1 MRKDRI
7 SPHAVVAKDIFQL
20 RPDWIM
26 PLRVFGVG
34 SRAKGHRECFTNHW
48 LLRKRASWQRRE
60 ITSSS
65 HNQVVGM
72 AADFK
77 ADLAPL
83 AVPHVILRIVRD
95 YVPLVNVVEYM
106 RVETV
111 GLVRLFE
118 VISPAA

>member
-1 MRKDRI
+1 
-7 SPHAVVAKDIFQL
+7 
-20 RPDWIM
+20 M

-65 HNQVVGM
+65 HNEVVGM

-83 AVPHVILRIVRD
+83 AVPHMILRIVRD
-95 YVPLVNVVEYM
+95 YVPLVNVVEDV
-106 RVETV
+106 RVKTV
-111 GLVRLFE
+111 GLVRLLQ
-118 VISPAA
+118 VISPAAAGLCQLHYSQMEMRPALRIL